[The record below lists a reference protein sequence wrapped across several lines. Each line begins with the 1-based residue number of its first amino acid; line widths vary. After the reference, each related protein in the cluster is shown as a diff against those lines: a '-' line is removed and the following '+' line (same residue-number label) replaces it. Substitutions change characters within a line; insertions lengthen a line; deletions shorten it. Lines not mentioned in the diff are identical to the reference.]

1 MSQNDFIDQIK
12 SMDKKDRRALLE
24 KLTNALTPEQQNQV
38 RAIMQD
44 KKQMEK
50 VQNNLKADD
59 LQTLLNGLSGPGDPQ
74 DFLNS
79 PQVLNRLKELLS

>member
-50 VQNNLKADD
+50 VQYNLKADD

-79 PQVLNRLKELLS
+79 TQVLNRLKELLS

>member
-12 SMDKKDRRALLE
+12 SMDKIDRRALLE

-50 VQNNLKADD
+50 VQNNLM
-59 LQTLLNGLSGPGDPQ
+59 T
-74 DFLNS
+74 F
-79 PQVLNRLKELLS
+79 RRC